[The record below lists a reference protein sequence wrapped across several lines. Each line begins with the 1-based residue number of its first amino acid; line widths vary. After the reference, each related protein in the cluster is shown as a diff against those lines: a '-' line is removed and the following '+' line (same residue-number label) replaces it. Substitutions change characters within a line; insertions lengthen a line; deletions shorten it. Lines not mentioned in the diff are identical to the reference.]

1 MNAVCP
7 GYTDTELVERS
18 IDNIVASTGRNRDDA
33 MAELLKV
40 NPQRRLVKPD
50 EVADAVLWLCGP
62 NAASVTGQAIAIAGG
77 EVM

>member
-1 MNAVCP
+1 VNAVCP

-50 EVADAVLWLCGP
+50 EVANAVLWLCSP
-62 NAASVTGQAIAIAGG
+62 YAASVTGQAIAIAGG